1 MFRTLAVSLLSL
13 LLCASVAFAEKPLV
27 VASDPTFP
35 PNEMLNKDKE
45 IVGFSIDYIKAVGKE
60 AGFDVQVKNI
70 AWDGIFAAL
79 ASNQVDVIAAS
90 VSITDKRKKAMLF
103 TDPYYELHQ
112 AVVLPLGKEI
122 KDLEELA
129 GKRVGGQIGTT
140 AMVQTI
146 PASKIK
152 MIVKTYD
159 EVGLAFEDLAKG
171 NLDAV
176 MCDDPVAKYY
186 ANTKDEYRDKFH
198 IGLVTGEPEFYGFA
212 LRKND
217 KELAQKLNA
226 GHQGRSGKGHRKAD
240 PREVV
245 RHQLT
250 RLTQQNRGGAF
261 RGRRLL
267 FLCRHGKFFYSAQ
280 ADSSPLRDSWPPRL
294 SGKGATRWAGHGFFT
309 SSVLRT
315 FRSGPW

>member
-1 MFRTLAVSLLSL
+1 MVTLWRINIFRTLAVSLLSL

-129 GKRVGGQIGTT
+129 GRWPDRHDCHGADHPRFQD
-140 AMVQTI
+140 Q
-146 PASKIK
+146 
-152 MIVKTYD
+152 D
-159 EVGLAFEDLAKG
+159 DCEDL
-171 NLDAV
+171 
-176 MCDDPVAKYY
+176 
-186 ANTKDEYRDKFH
+186 R
-198 IGLVTGEPEFYGFA
+198 
-212 LRKND
+212 
-217 KELAQKLNA
+217 
-226 GHQGRSGKGHRKAD
+226 RSGA
-240 PREVV
+240 
-245 RHQLT
+245 
-250 RLTQQNRGGAF
+250 RL
-261 RGRRLL
+261 
-267 FLCRHGKFFYSAQ
+267 
-280 ADSSPLRDSWPPRL
+280 
-294 SGKGATRWAGHGFFT
+294 
-309 SSVLRT
+309 
-315 FRSGPW
+315 

>member
-103 TDPYYELHQ
+103 TEPYYELHQ

-122 KDLEELA
+122 KNLEELA

-140 AMVQTI
+140 GLVETLPKAK
-146 PASKIK
+146 SKA
-152 MIVKTYD
+152 IVKTYD
-159 EVGLAFEDLAKG
+159 EVGLALEDLAKG
-171 NLDAV
+171 NIEAV
-176 MCDDPVAKYY
+176 ICDDPVAKFY
-186 ANTKDEYRDKFH
+186 ANKKQEY
-198 IGLVTGEPEFYGFA
+198 TGKLKVAFITEDVEYYGFA
-212 LRKND
+212 VRKSD
-217 KELAQKLNA
+217 TDLVKKLNEGIKA
-226 GHQGRSGKGHRKAD
+226 VKEKGIDKQVVEKWIGK
-240 PREVV
+240 
-245 RHQLT
+245 
-250 RLTQQNRGGAF
+250 
-261 RGRRLL
+261 
-267 FLCRHGKFFYSAQ
+267 
-280 ADSSPLRDSWPPRL
+280 
-294 SGKGATRWAGHGFFT
+294 
-309 SSVLRT
+309 
-315 FRSGPW
+315 

>member
-1 MFRTLAVSLLSL
+1 
-13 LLCASVAFAEKPLV
+13 
-27 VASDPTFP
+27 
-35 PNEMLNKDKE
+35 MLNKDKE

-171 NLDAV
+171 NIDAV
-176 MCDDPVAKYY
+176 ICDDPVAKFY
-186 ANTKDEYRDKFH
+186 ANKKQEYAGKLKVAFITDD
-198 IGLVTGEPEFYGFA
+198 VEFYGFA
-212 LRKND
+212 VRKSD
-217 KELAQKLNA
+217 TDLVKKLNEGIKA
-226 GHQGRSGKGHRKAD
+226 VKEKGIDKQVVEKWIGK
-240 PREVV
+240 
-245 RHQLT
+245 
-250 RLTQQNRGGAF
+250 
-261 RGRRLL
+261 
-267 FLCRHGKFFYSAQ
+267 
-280 ADSSPLRDSWPPRL
+280 
-294 SGKGATRWAGHGFFT
+294 
-309 SSVLRT
+309 
-315 FRSGPW
+315 

>member
-90 VSITDKRKKAMLF
+90 VSITDKRKKAMGF
-103 TDPYYELHQ
+103 SDPYCEIRQ
-112 AVVLPLGKEI
+112 AVVVSTNSDLKNLKELDGK
-122 KDLEELA
+122 K
-129 GKRVGGQIGTT
+129 VGGQIGTT
-140 AMVQTI
+140 GLVETLPKAK
-146 PASKIK
+146 SKA
-152 MIVKTYD
+152 IVKTYD
-159 EVGLAFEDLAKG
+159 EVGLALEDLAKG

-186 ANTKDEYRDKFH
+186 ANKRTDFAGKFGIAYQHNNPEYF
-198 IGLVTGEPEFYGFA
+198 GFCV
-212 LRKND
+212 RKGRT
-217 KELAQKLNA
+217 EMLNRLNKA
-226 GHQGRSGKGHRKAD
+226 IAEIKAD
-240 PREVV
+240 GTENKLKVEWMG
-245 RHQLT
+245 T
-250 RLTQQNRGGAF
+250 
-261 RGRRLL
+261 
-267 FLCRHGKFFYSAQ
+267 
-280 ADSSPLRDSWPPRL
+280 AD
-294 SGKGATRWAGHGFFT
+294 
-309 SSVLRT
+309 
-315 FRSGPW
+315 

>member
-171 NLDAV
+171 NIDAV
-176 MCDDPVAKYY
+176 ICDDPVAKFY
-186 ANTKDEYRDKFH
+186 ANKKQEYAGKLKVAFITDD
-198 IGLVTGEPEFYGFA
+198 VEFYGFA
-212 LRKND
+212 VRKSD
-217 KELAQKLNA
+217 TALVKKLNEGIKA
-226 GHQGRSGKGHRKAD
+226 VKEKGIDKQVVEKWIGK
-240 PREVV
+240 
-245 RHQLT
+245 
-250 RLTQQNRGGAF
+250 
-261 RGRRLL
+261 
-267 FLCRHGKFFYSAQ
+267 
-280 ADSSPLRDSWPPRL
+280 
-294 SGKGATRWAGHGFFT
+294 
-309 SSVLRT
+309 
-315 FRSGPW
+315 

>member
-1 MFRTLAVSLLSL
+1 MFRTVLTSLLAVLV
-13 LLCASVAFAEKPLV
+13 LCGSAFAAEKTLI
-27 VASDPTFP
+27 AAANPTWP
-35 PNEMLNKDKE
+35 PMEFLDENKNIIGYDRDIIAAIAEE
-45 IVGFSIDYIKAVGKE
+45 IGMKSEFR
-60 AGFDVQVKNI
+60 NI
-70 AWDGIFAAL
+70 AWDGIFASLESGQA
-79 ASNQVDVIAAS
+79 NVIAS
-90 VSITDKRKKAMLF
+90 CVTITDKRKKAMLF
-103 TDPYYELHQ
+103 TEPYYELHQ

-122 KDLEELA
+122 KNLEELA

-152 MIVKTYD
+152 MVVKTYD

-198 IGLVTGEPEFYGFA
+198 IGLVTGDPEFYGFA

-226 GHQGRSGKGHRKAD
+226 GIKAVREKGIEKQILEKAYNEYLDLKRSNLWGSKKY
-240 PREVV
+240 
-245 RHQLT
+245 
-250 RLTQQNRGGAF
+250 F
-261 RGRRLL
+261 
-267 FLCRHGKFFYSAQ
+267 
-280 ADSSPLRDSWPPRL
+280 
-294 SGKGATRWAGHGFFT
+294 
-309 SSVLRT
+309 
-315 FRSGPW
+315 

>member
-1 MFRTLAVSLLSL
+1 MFRILTVSLLSL

-45 IVGFSIDYIKAVGKE
+45 IVGFSIDYIKAAGKE

-79 ASNQVDVIAAS
+79 ASNQVDLIAAS

-112 AVVLPLGKEI
+112 AVVLPVGKEI
-122 KDLEELA
+122 KDLEDLA
-129 GKRVGGQIGTT
+129 GKKVGGQIGTT

-146 PASKIK
+146 PVSKVK

-198 IGLVTGEPEFYGFA
+198 IGLVTGDPEFYGFA

-217 KELAQKLNA
+217 KELAQQLNA
-226 GHQGRSGKGHRKAD
+226 GIKAVKEKGIEKQIL
-240 PREVV
+240 EKWFG
-245 RHQLT
+245 T
-250 RLTQQNRGGAF
+250 N
-261 RGRRLL
+261 
-267 FLCRHGKFFYSAQ
+267 
-280 ADSSPLRDSWPPRL
+280 
-294 SGKGATRWAGHGFFT
+294 
-309 SSVLRT
+309 
-315 FRSGPW
+315 